1 MAREKRDYLRYALTF
16 KEGAGLKA
24 SRREIQSP
32 SARVFADWGR
42 ESVAGRVTA
51 PRNPQ
56 GGHKPG
62 AQGAEILQT
71 SDAQMVAAS
80 PGYLSREAPVCV
92 VPGNRLEIRALQTA
106 LVRSGPVSW
115 SVL

>member
-16 KEGAGLKA
+16 NEGAGLKA
-24 SRREIQSP
+24 SRREIHNP
-32 SARVFADWGR
+32 RARGIFASWGR

-71 SDAQMVAAS
+71 SDTQMAVAS
-80 PGYLSREAPVCV
+80 FGNSSREV
-92 VPGNRLEIRALQTA
+92 VVYVLLRNKLEIRALTA
-106 LVRSGPVSW
+106 GLI
-115 SVL
+115 

>member
-71 SDAQMVAAS
+71 SDTQMAVAS
-80 PGYLSREAPVCV
+80 FGNPSREV
-92 VPGNRLEIRALQTA
+92 VVYVLLRNKLEIRALTA
-106 LVRSGPVSW
+106 GLI
-115 SVL
+115 